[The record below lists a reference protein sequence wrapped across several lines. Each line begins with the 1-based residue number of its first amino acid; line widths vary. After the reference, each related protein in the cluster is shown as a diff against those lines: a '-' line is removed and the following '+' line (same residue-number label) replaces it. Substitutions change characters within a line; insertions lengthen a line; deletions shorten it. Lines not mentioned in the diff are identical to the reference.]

1 MIFRRI
7 GRSRVFVLV
16 HLTNSSKG
24 VRAEEEGVI
33 ALEESEHF
41 IGGPRLLNE
50 KIEVSKKDCVMG
62 LSVWILFA
70 PAGVE
75 MCL

>member
-24 VRAEEEGVI
+24 VRAEEEGVVV
-33 ALEESEHF
+33 LEESEHF

-50 KIEVSKKDCVMG
+50 NIEVSEQDCVMG

>member
-1 MIFRRI
+1 M
-7 GRSRVFVLV
+7 LV

-24 VRAEEEGVI
+24 VRAEEEGVV

-41 IGGPRLLNE
+41 IRGPRLLNE
-50 KIEVSKKDCVMG
+50 KIEVSEQDCVMG

>member
-1 MIFRRI
+1 M
-7 GRSRVFVLV
+7 
-16 HLTNSSKG
+16 
-24 VRAEEEGVI
+24 AEEEGV
-33 ALEESEHF
+33 AVLEQSEHF
-41 IGGPRLLNE
+41 IRGPRLLNE
-50 KIEVSKKDCVMG
+50 NIEVSEQDCVMG